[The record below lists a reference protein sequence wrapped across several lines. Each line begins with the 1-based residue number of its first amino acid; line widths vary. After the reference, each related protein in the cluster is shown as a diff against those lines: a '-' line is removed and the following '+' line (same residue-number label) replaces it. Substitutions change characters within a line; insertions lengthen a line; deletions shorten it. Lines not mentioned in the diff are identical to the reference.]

1 MEEEDLEA
9 ELDHSDLGSVLGNG
23 AAASTST
30 TAEDLN
36 TNTSPARGGHNG
48 SACHRCPD

>member
-23 AAASTST
+23 AVASTST

-36 TNTSPARGGHNG
+36 NTSPARGGHNG